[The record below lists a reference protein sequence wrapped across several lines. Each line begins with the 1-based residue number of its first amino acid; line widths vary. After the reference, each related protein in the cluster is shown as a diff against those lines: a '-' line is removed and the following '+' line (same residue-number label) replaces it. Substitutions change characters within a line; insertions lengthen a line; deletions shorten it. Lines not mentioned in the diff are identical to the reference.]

1 MLASCSVQTCW
12 IQIHWMSSSFRTE
25 KTTFLQIFVKTH
37 QPQWLDFSLMVSSDK
52 IETPLLYEFP
62 KNQETIFKLYL
73 QNVIR
78 KSLLDVAKLLEATI
92 MFIIFASFL
101 TVEHIF
107 YSPQV
112 KRSIIIRN
120 KLVYRMCL
128 TRCRTTNN
136 LGNIREISKPL
147 RIIAWCS
154 VPLPKLIFGLYN

>member
-1 MLASCSVQTCW
+1 
-12 IQIHWMSSSFRTE
+12 MSSSFRTE

-37 QPQWLDFSLMVSSDK
+37 QPQWLDFSLMVSSEK

-78 KSLLDVAKLLEATI
+78 KSLLDVAKLLEAKI
-92 MFIIFASFL
+92 MFIIFGSFL

-107 YSPQV
+107 YSPKV
-112 KRSIIIRN
+112 KRSIIISN

-128 TRCRTTNN
+128 TRCRTTYN
-136 LGNIREISKPL
+136 LENIRETSKPL

-154 VPLPKLIFGLYN
+154 VPLAKLIFGLYN